1 MFIDVVLDV
10 ELKLVEEK
18 LIVVVK
24 FDNVDFDGKEL
35 IFKFVKKVSFVVFVW
50 LLKWIV
56 KIIFDF
62 VKEKIGDVEDN
73 RLGKLLG
80 EVKVVVK

>member
-35 IFKFVKKVSFVVFVW
+35 IFKFVKKVSFVVFV
-50 LLKWIV
+50 
-56 KIIFDF
+56 
-62 VKEKIGDVEDN
+62 
-73 RLGKLLG
+73 
-80 EVKVVVK
+80 